1 MCQEPGQDGSGFRD
15 AQAMQVQAF
24 LGRQM
29 AAPQLLK
36 QAILHTRPHEPKFLG
51 GLDVQIREIVIRFLP
66 CYPRIRRQ
74 GDGGQ
79 PRFEGFDL
87 FVMMPVRILHGF
99 PEQRPFV
106 VIWMV
111 AFLGHRSGSGFL
123 MDVPEI
129 Y

>member
-1 MCQEPGQDGSGFRD
+1 
-15 AQAMQVQAF
+15 
-24 LGRQM
+24 M

-36 QAILHTRPHEPKFLG
+36 QAILHTGPHEAEFFG
-51 GLDVQIREIVIRFLP
+51 GLDVQVREIVVRFFP
-66 CYPRIRRQ
+66 CNPRIRRQ

-87 FVMMPVRILHGF
+87 FVMMTVRILHGF

-111 AFLGHRSGSGFL
+111 AFLGHESGAGFL
-123 MDVPEI
+123 LGVPEI